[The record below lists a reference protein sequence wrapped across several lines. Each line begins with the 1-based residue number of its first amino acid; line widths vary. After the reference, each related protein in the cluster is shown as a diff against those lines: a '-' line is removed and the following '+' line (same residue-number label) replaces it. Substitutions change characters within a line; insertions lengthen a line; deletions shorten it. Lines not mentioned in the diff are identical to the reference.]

1 MKKELKLEVGKS
13 YLNRKGVVVKI
24 VSRDPFII
32 EGFIFF
38 SDEDECYQSNG
49 RYQWEDDHPEDL
61 IEEVVSEP
69 IRAINKDETW
79 LNTHY
84 EVVAAMEQALSEGHK
99 KLTAYYNDGGTIAK
113 WNLAKGITSKF
124 EDFYA
129 GILWNGEFLESIN
142 EFVQEELS
150 EL

>member
-1 MKKELKLEVGKS
+1 MKKEVKLEVGKS
-13 YLNRKGVVVKI
+13 YRNRMGTVVKI
-24 VSRDPFII
+24 VSKN
-32 EGFIFF
+32 EGPLDHYPYV
-38 SDEDECYQSNG
+38 SDKGEYFKSNG
-49 RYQWEDDHPEDL
+49 NNFIYENLEDL

-113 WNLAKGITSKF
+113 WNLAKWITSKF

-129 GILWNGEFLESIN
+129 GILWNGEFLEAIN